1 MATGDAQAGETG
13 RRAICRGALLAVA
26 LQWSLRL
33 VGLVSVFILARLL
46 TPEDFGVAGLAMA
59 TVALVEIFSVI
70 GLRQAL
76 LRIPAPDRSHLDTA
90 WTIQLLLF
98 GALAVLLVALAPLAA
113 AFYGEPALAAVIAV
127 LASRFLFLG
136 IVNIGIVQFDRELDF
151 GRDLRMRIGARLIS
165 FAATIAA
172 ALALRSYWALVI
184 GLVLQS
190 ALFAAASYFAHPYRP
205 RWSLARRAE
214 LLGVSGWMF
223 LQFAAQIFHFQ
234 VERLVIGRFG
244 GMHLLGLYSVSKDL
258 SSIFTQEIATALN
271 RVTFVT
277 TARSGRS
284 LAEAPERVALMLG
297 AYAMIAAPLGL
308 GLAAAADTIVAV
320 LLGAQ
325 WLAAAPLLQWV
336 APASAFY
343 AVYKL
348 IASSLQAA
356 GLERRAA
363 LMTLAGAVAAAAA
376 VTGTAL
382 AGGGAV
388 AIALTA
394 LAVATVLLAA
404 GTLVIARVAGVAVL
418 GPAAAVARPF
428 AAAAAMLVL
437 VRLAGPDSG
446 IAALDLALE
455 VTLGAGVYAAALWL
469 LWVAAGRPAGA
480 EAEALSLLERFV
492 PRRGGAAGRP
502 AG

>member
-1 MATGDAQAGETG
+1 
-13 RRAICRGALLAVA
+13 
-26 LQWSLRL
+26 
-33 VGLVSVFILARLL
+33 
-46 TPEDFGVAGLAMA
+46 
-59 TVALVEIFSVI
+59 LVEIFSVI
-70 GLRQAL
+70 GLRPAL
-76 LRIPAPDRSHLDTA
+76 LRIPSPDRSHLDTA

-98 GALAVLLVALAPLAA
+98 GALGIVLVALAPLAA

-136 IVNIGIVQFDRELDF
+136 IVNIGIVEFDRELDF

-165 FAATIAA
+165 FAATVAA
-172 ALALRSYWALVI
+172 AVLLRSYWALVI

-190 ALFAAASYFAHPYRP
+190 ALFAGASYVAHPYRP
-205 RWSLARRAE
+205 RWSLARRGE

-223 LQFAAQIFHFQ
+223 LGFAAQVVHHQ
-234 VERLVIGRFG
+234 VERLAIGRFG
-244 GMHLLGLYSVSKDL
+244 AMHLVGLYSVSKDL
-258 SSIFTQEIATALN
+258 SAIFTQEIATALN

-308 GLAAAADTIVAV
+308 GLAAAADNIVAV
-320 LLGAQ
+320 LLGPQ
-325 WLAAAPLLQWV
+325 WLAAAPLLQLV

-363 LMTLAGAVAAAAA
+363 LMTCTGAVAAAVA
-376 VTGTAL
+376 VTATAL
-382 AGGGAV
+382 AGGGAA
-388 AIALTA
+388 AIALSA
-394 LAVATVLLAA
+394 LAVASALLAA
-404 GTLVIARVAGVAVL
+404 GTLVIAHVAGLAVI

-437 VRLAGPDSG
+437 VRLTDADSG

-455 VTLGAGVYAAALWL
+455 VALGAAVYAVGLRL

-480 EAEALSLLERFV
+480 EAEAAGLIDRIS
-492 PRRGGAAGRP
+492 PAIAAIGQRRRASRRM
-502 AG
+502 